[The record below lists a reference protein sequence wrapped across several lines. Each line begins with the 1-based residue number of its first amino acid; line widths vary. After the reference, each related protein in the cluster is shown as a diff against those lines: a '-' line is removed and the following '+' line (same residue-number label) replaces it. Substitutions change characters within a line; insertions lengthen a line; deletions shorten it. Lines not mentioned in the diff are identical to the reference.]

1 MLWVLLKHNVFC
13 QKNANYADLTK
24 NLQKRYDYV
33 TQKKSKKIH
42 SFCFQA
48 GYKIITYLPM
58 DIEIVPPF
66 FTSVQSRVIQK
77 CCMMAV
83 AQYPWIDT

>member
-33 TQKKSKKIH
+33 TQKKIKKNPQFLF
-42 SFCFQA
+42 S
-48 GYKIITYLPM
+48 
-58 DIEIVPPF
+58 
-66 FTSVQSRVIQK
+66 SRI
-77 CCMMAV
+77 
-83 AQYPWIDT
+83 

>member
-1 MLWVLLKHNVFC
+1 MIMLHK
-13 QKNANYADLTK
+13 
-24 NLQKRYDYV
+24 
-33 TQKKSKKIH
+33 KKSKKIH

-66 FTSVQSRVIQK
+66 FTSVQSRVIHDGSSSIP
-77 CCMMAV
+77 MDRYV
-83 AQYPWIDT
+83 DNW